1 MRTTAVLF
9 LLFIQGALAAE
20 PQISIKSHL
29 SAEEYLL
36 HDLITNSIVIRI
48 PVDRD
53 AGLFAA
59 DVRCQFPGDPVWKGL
74 ATTGARFAEKLVVT
88 GDGVREKEY
97 RITWTLSPQYAGTM
111 VLKPVA
117 ISFFRNGQTNTVL
130 TPVKSIVVREAASGL
145 ELWILGGTVLV
156 FSLTGFIYNS
166 KLKKRT
172 VVHGP
177 QTPGGSNGE

>member
-9 LLFIQGALAAE
+9 LLFIQGVVAAE

-29 SAEEYLL
+29 SAEEFLL
-36 HDLITNSIVIRI
+36 HDFITNVVVIRI

-74 ATTGARFAEKLVVT
+74 VTTGSRFVEKLVVI
-88 GDGVREKEY
+88 GNGVREKEY

-111 VLKPVA
+111 VLKPVS
-117 ISFFRNGQTNTVL
+117 ISFYRNGQTNTVL
-130 TPVKSIVVREAASGL
+130 TPVKSIVVREADSGL
-145 ELWILGGTVLV
+145 ALWILAGTVLV
-156 FSLTGFIYNS
+156 FSLTGFVYNN
-166 KLKKRT
+166 KRKKRT
-172 VVHGP
+172 VAHGP